1 MRLRLPPVE
10 GQRDK
15 ASLVCQSAQQNAS
28 LSNYCF
34 SPADDADMEALDCD
48 TTTLSLFTS
57 AAVEK
62 AWKRRSGVGNV
73 VRDRRNCDR
82 SRARTIVRIMVE
94 DYCGKLLCIYRYAV
108 VASLVATI
116 ENESLGANF
125 RNIPFSSSPW
135 IQ

>member
-1 MRLRLPPVE
+1 VRLRLPPVE

-73 VRDRRNCDR
+73 VRDN
-82 SRARTIVRIMVE
+82 
-94 DYCGKLLCIYRYAV
+94 CGKLLRIYRYAV